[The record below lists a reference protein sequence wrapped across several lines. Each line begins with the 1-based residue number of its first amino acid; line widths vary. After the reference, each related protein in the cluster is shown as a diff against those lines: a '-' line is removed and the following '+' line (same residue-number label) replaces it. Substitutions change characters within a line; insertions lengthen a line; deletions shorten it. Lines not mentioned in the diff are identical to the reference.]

1 MQVLLS
7 SGVRGNLCECLLSV
21 RVLQFLFD
29 PKNSGRGQDR
39 ALRGALVFTVLP

>member
-1 MQVLLS
+1 MQLLLS
-7 SGVRGNLCECLLSV
+7 SGVKGFSVQVSLSV